1 MVIGGL
7 LLALTAAAAL
17 VGALVVTGVLPHT
30 MIRNEQIEITAMD
43 EWSAGRGSDL

>member
-7 LLALTAAAAL
+7 LLALSAAAL

-30 MIRNEQIEITAMD
+30 MIRNEQIEITD
-43 EWSAGRGSDL
+43 LEPWSAGRGSDL